1 MMTLRVTSSR
11 LLGGFFLRLIR
22 SVVVVLICSL
32 IGVAV
37 ETAHAEQDL
46 LQELGRT
53 AVLDTMLQNAVRQ
66 GLISGAVVL
75 VGNRNGTL
83 YSHAAGRAGFGSA
96 SRPLTVGTVFDIASL
111 TKVFATTPAV
121 IRLMD
126 QGSIS
131 LLDPLS
137 RWFPEFKGK
146 EITVLHLLTHTS
158 GLHDGMLDPSAPLE
172 SAISRAASQ
181 SSDKPGTRFQYADIN
196 FILLGNLVRR
206 ISAFG
211 LDGYCQDA
219 FYRPLGM
226 LHTSFNPAADGDTA
240 ATLGGR
246 NGVLKGVVQDPN
258 ARLLGG
264 VAGHAGLFSTAE
276 DLGRFSMM
284 LLHGGVLDGQRV
296 LSARAVAQMTAPYFF
311 KNGKIVRGL
320 GWDRE
325 SPFSAPKGALFSE
338 VSYGHT
344 GYSGSSVWID
354 PEANLYVVLLTTRLD
369 YRNRRGF
376 NRLRS
381 DISTLAA
388 TLFTG
393 RGEVA
398 ASQMPQNTG
407 P

>member
-1 MMTLRVTSSR
+1 MMTSKVTSSR

-22 SVVVVLICSL
+22 SALILVCFSL
-32 IGVAV
+32 LLAGGGVAR
-37 ETAHAEQDL
+37 AEQDL

-66 GLISGAVVL
+66 GLISGAVVQ
-75 VGNRNGTL
+75 VGNRNGIL
-83 YSHAAGRAGFGSA
+83 YSHATGRAGFEAS
-96 SRPLTVGTVFDIASL
+96 SRPLTVGTVFDVASL
-111 TKVFATTPAV
+111 TKVFATTPAI

-126 QGSIS
+126 QGAIS

-137 RWFPEFKGK
+137 RWFQEFKGK

-211 LDGYCQDA
+211 LDAYCQDA
-219 FYRPLGM
+219 FYQPMGM
-226 LHTSFNPAADGDTA
+226 LHTSFNPAANGNTA

-276 DLGRFSMM
+276 DLGRFSRM
-284 LLHGGVLDGQRV
+284 LLNGGVLDGRRV
-296 LSARAVAQMTAPYFF
+296 LSARAVSQMTAPYFF

-344 GYSGSSVWID
+344 GYSGSSIWID

-369 YRNRRGF
+369 YRNRRAF

-388 TLFTG
+388 TLFAEHKKTA
-393 RGEVA
+393 VA
-398 ASQMPQNTG
+398 QMPQNTG

>member
-1 MMTLRVTSSR
+1 MKIHRVPSSR
-11 LLGGFFLRLIR
+11 LLGGFFLRL
-22 SVVVVLICSL
+22 SVGAMLLATCSL
-32 IGVAV
+32 LCMPVKKAC
-37 ETAHAEQDL
+37 AEDP

-83 YSHAAGRAGFGSA
+83 YAHAAGRAGFEPA
-96 SRPLTVGTVFDIASL
+96 SRPLTVGTVFDVASL

-121 IRLMD
+121 VRLMD
-126 QGSIS
+126 QGSLS

-181 SSDKPGTRFQYADIN
+181 SSGKPGTRFLYADIN

-211 LDGYCQDA
+211 LDGYCQEA
-219 FYRPLGM
+219 FYQPLGM
-226 LHTSFNPAADGDTA
+226 WSTSFNPVANGNTA

-246 NGVLKGVVQDPN
+246 NGVLNGIVQDDN

-276 DLGRFSMM
+276 DLGRFSRM
-284 LLHGGVLDGQRV
+284 LLHGGVLNGRQV

-311 KNGKIVRGL
+311 RDGKIVRGL

-338 VSYGHT
+338 ASYGHT

-388 TLFTG
+388 ALFAG
-393 RGEVA
+393 HEKEAGV
-398 ASQMPQNTG
+398 QMPQNAG